1 MRLEPVASG
10 FELPV
15 HVAFRGTQ
23 DPRWFVVEQAG
34 RIQVVL
40 GSQVRPFLDLRGR
53 VETGGEKGLLS
64 LAFHPQVAQ
73 NGLFY
78 VNYTRREGGRLKTF
92 VSEFRTSADPDVAD
106 PASERVLF
114 TVDQP
119 FRNHNG
125 GLVLFGPDGFL
136 YVGMGDGGS
145 ADDPL
150 NNAQNPASL
159 LGKVLRVDPRTGT
172 PQVWATGFRNPWRFS
187 FDRGTG
193 RMFLGDVGQDRREEV
208 DVVEPRGNYGWA
220 VMEGTLCNKPE
231 VGCDPLRFRPPA
243 AEYPTHEDG
252 TCSVTGGYVYRALA
266 LRGSWGGTCSETTV
280 AARSGPSGSPQAC
293 RSAGRET
300 LRQGGPGWSG
310 PPSSW
315 CAPLSA
321 SRPSQSSRTGSSWW
335 WTSAAGSTISWAG
348 RSLWLSPGTRT
359 AAAVPAPW

>member
-15 HVAFRGTQ
+15 HVAFPGAQ

-34 RIQVVL
+34 RIRVVR

-53 VETGGEKGLLS
+53 VESGGEKGLLS

-119 FRNHNG
+119 FDNHNG

-136 YVGMGDGGS
+136 YVGMGDGGG

-150 NNAQNPASL
+150 DNAQNPASL
-159 LGKVLRVDPRTGT
+159 LGKVLRVDPRTGA

-208 DVVEPRGNYGWA
+208 DVVEPGGNYGWA

-231 VGCDPLRFRPPA
+231 VGCDPLRFRPPV

-252 TCSVTGGYVYRALA
+252 TCSVTGGYVYRGTRIAGLVGWYVFGDYCGGQIWA
-266 LRGSWGGTCSETTV
+266 LREASGLQERGQGNAPAERARVVRTPQLLARTPLRIASFAEQPDGELLVVDHRGGV
-280 AARSGPSGSPQAC
+280 YRLV
-293 RSAGRET
+293 GR
-300 LRQGGPGWSG
+300 
-310 PPSSW
+310 
-315 CAPLSA
+315 
-321 SRPSQSSRTGSSWW
+321 
-335 WTSAAGSTISWAG
+335 
-348 RSLWLSPGTRT
+348 
-359 AAAVPAPW
+359 